1 MNENLS
7 IKSKKLLLIALCALI
22 LCTLLSI
29 TVIIVTIYNKP
40 IKEPGVTVSKLFSS
54 AEVSTSDTKYSV
66 RKTAEYEETLSY
78 LDPGIGIVIDLA
90 QLSSYSDI
98 VSLVDSYAKLSKVV
112 KNKDVEPL
120 IIPTGASTAILD
132 NMAIFQWTETYHTRF
147 SKKQTAKSYYIL
159 KSDSDLFC
167 LSITEIKTGIILS
180 FTNYHIN

>member
-7 IKSKKLLLIALCALI
+7 TKSKKYLFLTLCVLII
-22 LCTLLSI
+22 CTLLSI
-29 TVIIVTIYNKP
+29 TIIIVTIYNKP
-40 IKEPGVTVSKLFSS
+40 IKEPGVTVSKLFSN

-78 LDPGIGIVIDLA
+78 LDPGIGIIIDIA

-98 VSLVDSYAKLSKVV
+98 VSLIDSYAKLSKVV

-120 IIPTGASTAILD
+120 IIPTGASSAILD
-132 NMAIFQWTETYHTRF
+132 NIAIFQWTETYHTIF
-147 SKKQTAKSYYIL
+147 SKKQTKRGYYIL

-167 LSITEIKTGIILS
+167 LSITEIKTGFVLS
-180 FTNYHIN
+180 FINYHIN